1 MKRVFFLLVSLF
13 VISALVLFA
22 DNGFAAEYKYVGAAK
37 CKACHLAEFKAC
49 ETTKHTKSM
58 DSLKENE
65 KKDPKCL
72 VCHVTGY
79 GKAAA
84 EGSQLEGVQCEAC
97 HGPGSGYKSATIMNK
112 VKWKANADAQKK
124 LAEDAGMITTPSEE
138 MCKTCHNKN
147 SPTFK
152 GFDYAKDL
160 PKVKHKK

>member
-1 MKRVFFLLVSLF
+1 MKKVLYV
-13 VISALVLFA
+13 VISLCIVAALVLIA
-22 DNGFAAEYKYVGAAK
+22 GNGFAAEYKYVGAVK

-112 VKWKANADAQKK
+112 VKWKENPEAQKK
-124 LAEDAGMITTPSEE
+124 LAQDAGLIVTPTKE
-138 MCKTCHNKN
+138 MCETCHNKK